1 MNNVLERVLIAL
13 GVVLLYIA
21 GVYLYKYFNRIKYLR
36 RKLNAELQ
44 LDIKPGIA
52 SILYFWGPN
61 CVQCKTQELFL
72 NEALTKLAAT
82 EREIELRKIN
92 AQKEPDIAN
101 RLGIM
106 TIPAIVIFNQK
117 GNIVS
122 WNPGLMSTSEL
133 IKQLSLN
140 QA

>member
-1 MNNVLERVLIAL
+1 MNSVLERFLIAL
-13 GVVLLYIA
+13 GVVLLYIV

-36 RKLNAELQ
+36 RKLNTELR
-44 LDIKPGIA
+44 LDIKPGIS

-72 NEALTKLAAT
+72 DEALAKLAAT
-82 EREIELRKIN
+82 ENKIEMRKIN
-92 AQKEPDIAN
+92 PHSEPDIAN

-106 TIPAIVIFNQK
+106 TIPAIVIFNRK

-122 WNPGLMSTSEL
+122 WNPGLMSTNEL

-140 QA
+140 

>member
-1 MNNVLERVLIAL
+1 MNDVLERVLIAL
-13 GVVLLYIA
+13 GVVLLYIVS
-21 GVYLYKYFNRIKYLR
+21 VYLYKYFNKNKYLR
-36 RKLNAELQ
+36 HQFNLDLHI
-44 LDIKPGIA
+44 DIKPGIA

-72 NEALTKLAAT
+72 DEALAKLATT
-82 EREIELRKIN
+82 EKEIELHKIN
-92 AQKEPDIAN
+92 AHKEPDMAN

-122 WNPGLMSTSEL
+122 WNPGLMSTNEL